1 MRTREEYLAD
11 LKQRALEL
19 ARAGD
24 LQHAVSMI
32 AVEVNKRQDMKL
44 HHAFVLGGTMRAM
57 SEDKPGVIEWIE
69 SIQ

>member
-1 MRTREEYLAD
+1 MMKREEYLAG
-11 LKQRALEL
+11 LKARALEL

-44 HHAFVLGGTMRAM
+44 HHAFVLAGRCGR
-57 SEDKPGVIEWIE
+57 
-69 SIQ
+69 